1 MSALK
6 SLVASFCSGMKSG
19 LIYMLIIKVNR
30 KVNLLKLALRIDNM
44 NSICGSEGVYFFF
57 FSQEAMNELSS
68 FWKRMVK
75 KV

>member
-1 MSALK
+1 
-6 SLVASFCSGMKSG
+6 
-19 LIYMLIIKVNR
+19 MLIIKVNR

-44 NSICGSEGVYFFF
+44 KSICGSEGVYFIFL
-57 FSQEAMNELSS
+57 SQEAMNELHS